1 MECQVIT
8 APPDPEAASREFA
21 SMSRNS
27 CHPGTPIT
35 HQGDLGVQ
43 SLPETKVH
51 GSNRTRSY
59 RRLTALAAALM
70 LTVAAVGPAL
80 GAEDK
85 YPQPTKTKPSH
96 RSATPQPEYDR
107 VAAKQAY
114 EEALR
119 AFNLGHWQD
128 AVTGFERSYTL
139 SGDAALLF
147 NVAQAQRQAGNVK
160 EAIIAYKA
168 FLREKPDTP
177 HREMIEAKLKDLE
190 SGAEAM
196 ATSSTGPNSKV
207 EPDRLTGIWED
218 PFERGREI
226 QASPSRVPVP
236 APAETVPPVVT
247 GGPSELAP
255 IPPSGHPAM
264 ALEPQIDQGPTPVR
278 NNASLD
284 LSQQPAAQEE
294 VAAPSTRWWLWTGIG
309 AVVAAGVVTAV
320 ILSTRGPERD
330 TSCPSGVNGCL
341 PVGK

>member
-1 MECQVIT
+1 M
-8 APPDPEAASREFA
+8 
-21 SMSRNS
+21 
-27 CHPGTPIT
+27 
-35 HQGDLGVQ
+35 
-43 SLPETKVH
+43 
-51 GSNRTRSY
+51 
-59 RRLTALAAALM
+59 LTAA
-70 LTVAAVGPAL
+70 VVGPAF
-80 GAEDK
+80 GAEDQT
-85 YPQPTKTKPSH
+85 PQPTKAKTVR
-96 RSATPQPEYDR
+96 RSPTPEPEYDR
-107 VAAKQAY
+107 IAAKRAY

-119 AFNLGHWQD
+119 AFNLGHWQE
-128 AVTGFERSYTL
+128 AVAGFERSYTS

-177 HREMIEAKLKDLE
+177 HREMIEAKLKELE

-196 ATSSTGPNSKV
+196 ATSSTAPNSKV

-218 PFERGREI
+218 PFERGRET
-226 QASPSRVPVP
+226 QASPSRVSVP

-247 GGPSELAP
+247 AGPSELPP
-255 IPPSGHPAM
+255 IRPSGHSAM
-264 ALEPQIDQGPTPVR
+264 ALEPQIGQGPTPVR

-284 LSQQPAAQEE
+284 LSQQPAAQET

-320 ILSTRGPERD
+320 ILSIRGPERD